1 MKKTIVDIAKEANVS
16 VTTVSFVLNNKADSV
31 SKETAKR
38 IRDIANKYHYVPNH
52 FAIGLVTKKTKTIG
66 LIVPDIS
73 NNFFSELAKSVEHY
87 CNNSGYSLVLSNTNN
102 QPEKDFEMV
111 DLLNNRGIDGLLI
124 AFSQTED
131 YPERERFLN
140 ALKQIETPI
149 VAVDSKIEG
158 IDLPGVSIDHV
169 KGGYIATKHLIDLN
183 HRRIGCIT
191 GPAHSYTA
199 IRRLKGYRNALSEK
213 NISYDENLVIA
224 GNYRYQDGYEAAK
237 KLLRMNVTAIFASND
252 LMAYGVYRAAQE
264 AGKSIPGELS
274 VIGFDDLVF
283 SEIMTVPLT
292 TVHQSVEELGK
303 KAWELLFGRIS
314 SEESGADYIE
324 LEPTLVKRSST
335 ALRKDETGK

>member
-38 IRDIANKYHYVPNH
+38 IRDIADKYHYVPNH

-73 NNFFSELAKSVEHY
+73 NNFFSELAKSVEYH

-124 AFSQTED
+124 AFSQDGD
-131 YPERERFLN
+131 YPGRERFLSI
-140 ALKQIETPI
+140 LKQTDTPI
-149 VAVDSKIEG
+149 VSVDSKVEG
-158 IDLPGVSIDHV
+158 VTLPGVSIDHAQ
-169 KGGYIATKHLIDLN
+169 GGYIATKHLIDLN

-199 IRRLKGYRNALSEK
+199 IRRLKGYKEALAEK

-237 KLLRMNVTAIFASND
+237 QLLKMNVTAIFASND

-264 AGKSIPGELS
+264 AGKSIPDELS
-274 VIGFDDLVF
+274 VVGFDDLVF

-303 KAWELLFGRIS
+303 KAWELLYGRIAG
-314 SEESGADYIE
+314 ETTGADYIE
-324 LEPTLVKRSST
+324 LEPSLMVRNST
-335 ALRKDETGK
+335 SVRKGENGK